1 MICRSQRSAKSAACN
16 NENVVGV
23 SSRRCLPRRVADFT
37 SGEEFHSV
45 KCNRYPPISS
55 QRFSK
60 YSCVLLPDPS
70 VPSTTINAPGYARLG
85 TGLPGCGRVVF
96 AGSVLGGFCTT
107 SCVSV
112 ILLLREARLL
122 GTVILLCY
130 SGITTHAPTFGK
142 ALGVRL
148 ENRDFDVQ
156 ELLRI
161 LPEISDQQPHIP
173 RQSRQIV
180 VQLRVGEEFPRRRG
194 VVIQLRRGGRQI
206 RTRIAQLVV
215 QRIVR
220 GQFSQRSLSG
230 TRVAEHSVPVR
241 RGLLRLI
248 VERWI
253 IY

>member
-1 MICRSQRSAKSAACN
+1 MICRSQRSAKSAACSS
-16 NENVVGV
+16 ENVVGV
-23 SSRRCLPRRVADFT
+23 SNRRCFPRRVADFT
-37 SGEEFHSV
+37 SGDEFHSV
-45 KCNRYPPISS
+45 KCSRYPPISS
-55 QRFSK
+55 HRLSK

-85 TGLPGCGRVVF
+85 IGLPGCGRVVF
-96 AGSVLGGFCTT
+96 AGSVLGAFCTT
-107 SCVSV
+107 SSVSV
-112 ILLLREARLL
+112 ILLREARLL

-142 ALGVRL
+142 ASDVRL

-161 LPEISDQQPHIP
+161 LAEISDQQPHIP

-194 VVIQLRRGGRQI
+194 VVVQLRRGSRQV

-215 QRIVR
+215 KGIVR
-220 GQFSQRSLSG
+220 GQFPQRAFSG
-230 TRVAEHSVPVR
+230 PRVAEHRVSVGH
-241 RGLLRLI
+241 GLLGL
-248 VERWI
+248 
-253 IY
+253 